1 MTTRTPRDFSKRK
14 DGLRIPDLV
23 RVQRDA
29 YARFLQ
35 LDTPIED
42 RRGEYGLEGLL
53 REVFPIESYDG
64 SMRLEYVSYSLDE
77 PRYTPDECR
86 ELRLTYGMP
95 FVHSVRNS
103 NPCTIS
109 FFATEQCQLVHTG
122 SHHNLRPNGTNVS
135 T

>member
-64 SMRLEYVSYSLDE
+64 SMRSSTSATSTS
-77 PRYTPDECR
+77 PGTPP
-86 ELRLTYGMP
+86 T
-95 FVHSVRNS
+95 SAANS
-103 NPCTIS
+103 D
-109 FFATEQCQLVHTG
+109 
-122 SHHNLRPNGTNVS
+122 
-135 T
+135 